1 MSKFIKQMMRDNT
14 RTFNYA
20 LTHSTS
26 DSAIIDLFFLMGAA
40 RNISEDD
47 IKTLL
52 NEALEE
58 DKDKTLK
65 LLVYA
70 RDIAE
75 GLGERRFFRI
85 FLKYLQLKNYDDE
98 LNKLIKNIPSLI
110 KEDIIRADDFIDFAN
125 YLIKKEG
132 ITKKI
137 SRVDDI
143 LNQLFELLSDDK
155 ISAIVAKWM
164 PRKSKK
170 HHELVLYMR
179 KHGFISSYSDYRK
192 TVLSKS
198 DTIEQKISAKEQDE
212 IDLSKVP
219 SIALHR
225 YRRAFHRYGL
235 LEKFIKDVKE
245 GKADLNAK
253 RLTPGKIVHTYLSDT
268 MRVFWDISED
278 FLNNESSKTLF
289 ELLELQWQNLKKLD
303 DLPKEYKAIAMIDV
317 SSSMNCPNYIPISNA
332 LGLGLFMAEN
342 NPNPVFKDYF
352 MTFTAEPR
360 FLKVKGHDISEK
372 INNAMELVGYNTD
385 IQKAFEAILERA
397 DEANVP
403 AEEMPTHLVVISDME
418 FDSSAIDGTSVN
430 ALKMVDELYDAFG
443 YERPVLVFWN
453 VNGRLSNVPAKDD
466 DKNVLLVS
474 GSSQNIINLM
484 LKGHFADMNAYIDE
498 VISNPRY
505 DFLN

>member
-26 DSAIIDLFFLMGAA
+26 DSAIVDLFFLMGAA
-40 RNISEDD
+40 RNISEDG

-58 DKDKTLK
+58 NKDKTLK
-65 LLVYA
+65 LLVYG
-70 RDIAE
+70 RDIAG

-85 FLKYLQLKNYDDE
+85 FLQYLQLKNYDEE
-98 LNKLIKNIPSLI
+98 LDKLIENIPSLI

-125 YLIKKEG
+125 YLVKEEG
-132 ITKKI
+132 IKKKI

-164 PRKSKK
+164 PRKGKK
-170 HHELVLYMR
+170 HHDLVLYMR

-198 DTIEQKISAKEQDE
+198 DTIEQKISAKEQEE

-219 SIALHR
+219 SIALYK
-225 YRRAFHRYGL
+225 YRRAFYRYGL

-253 RLTPGKIVHTYLSDT
+253 RLTPGEIVHTYLTDT
-268 MRVFWDISED
+268 MMFFWGKFKD
-278 FLNNESSKTLF
+278 FSNDESSKALF
-289 ELLELQWQNLKKLD
+289 ELLDLQWQNLKKLD
-303 DLPKEYKAIAMIDV
+303 DLPKEYKAIPMIDV
-317 SSSMNCPNYIPISNA
+317 SGSMFSPKHIPLSNS

-342 NPNPVFKDYF
+342 NPNPVFKDYY
-352 MTFTAEPR
+352 MTFSAEPR
-360 FLKVKGHDISEK
+360 FMKIKGHNISEK
-372 INNAMELVGYNTD
+372 IKNTVELVGYNTD

-397 DEANVP
+397 TEAKVP
-403 AEEMPTHLVVISDME
+403 AEDMPTHLVVISDME
-418 FDSSAIDGTSVN
+418 FDDSSIDGTSVN
-430 ALKMVDELYDAFG
+430 ALKMVDELYKRHG

-453 VNGRLSNVPAKDD
+453 VKGRLSNVPAKDD
-466 DKNVLLVS
+466 EKNVLLVS

-484 LKGHFADMNAYIDE
+484 LKGHFADMNAYVDE
-498 VISNPRY
+498 AISNPRY

>member
-1 MSKFIKQMMRDNT
+1 MSKFIKQMMKDNT

-26 DSAIIDLFFLMGAA
+26 ESAIIDLFFLMGAA

-52 NEALEE
+52 DEALEE
-58 DKDKTLK
+58 DKDKTLR

-70 RDIAE
+70 RDIVE
-75 GLGERRFFRI
+75 GLGERRLFRI
-85 FLKYLQLKNYDDE
+85 FLQYLQLKNYNEE
-98 LNKLIKNIPSLI
+98 LNKLIENIPSLI
-110 KEDIIRADDFIDFAN
+110 KEDIIRSDDFIDFAN
-125 YLIKKEG
+125 YLVKKEG
-132 ITKKI
+132 IKKKI

-143 LNQLFELLSDDK
+143 LNQLFELLNDDK

-164 PRKSKK
+164 PRKGKQY
-170 HHELVLYMR
+170 HDLVLYMR

-192 TVLSKS
+192 TALSKS

-225 YRRAFHRYGL
+225 YRKAFHRYGL

-268 MRVFWDISED
+268 MRLFWDISEE
-278 FLNNESSKTLF
+278 FLNNESSKALF
-289 ELLELQWQNLKKLD
+289 ELLDLQWQNLKKLD
-303 DLPKEYKAIAMIDV
+303 DLPKEYRAIPMIDV
-317 SSSMNCPNYIPISNA
+317 SSSMNWPKYIPLSNA

-372 INNAMELVGYNTD
+372 IKNAMELVGYNTD

-397 DEANVP
+397 AEAKVP
-403 AEEMPTHLVVISDME
+403 TEDMPTHLVVISDRD
-418 FDSSAIDGTSVN
+418 FDDSAIDGTCVN
-430 ALKMVDELYDAFG
+430 ALKMADELYKRHG
-443 YERPVLVFWN
+443 YERPTLVFWN

-466 DKNVLLVS
+466 EKNVLLMS

-484 LKGHFADMNAYIDE
+484 LQGHFADMNAYIDE
-498 VISNPRY
+498 ATSTPRY